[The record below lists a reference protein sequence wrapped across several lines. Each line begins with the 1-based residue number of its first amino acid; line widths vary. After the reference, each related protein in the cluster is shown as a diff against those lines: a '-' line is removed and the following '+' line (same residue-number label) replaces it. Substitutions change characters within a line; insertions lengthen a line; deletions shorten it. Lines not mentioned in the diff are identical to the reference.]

1 MAAMKSTAMIMAMSE
16 VISYSSA
23 DSGFAMMTKRNPT
36 ITIRKIIE
44 IMLRAIQTAIV
55 IAERVKALE
64 KEKENRL
71 KFRHRDLL
79 STYS

>member
-1 MAAMKSTAMIMAMSE
+1 MAMGGMAMSE
-16 VISYSSA
+16 VISVSSV
-23 DSGFAMMTKRNPT
+23 DSGFAMMTKINTT

-55 IAERVKALE
+55 LAERVKALE
-64 KEKENRL
+64 KEKRRL